1 MMGGYS
7 TLDKTNDAFIKI
19 SHFMAK
25 VRSELKKQVNL
36 LSSCVYKK
44 ISPGSRKYH
53 GNIVTDMKEKIL
65 EYCDPF
71 LNASARHLKTGVEI
85 DVNIVSDLLSSTEIG
100 NNMFTE
106 FVEERMKAPEE
117 KRIDFFAS
125 IPKSKI
131 ELD

>member
-1 MMGGYS
+1 M
-7 TLDKTNDAFIKI
+7 N
-19 SHFMAK
+19 
-25 VRSELKKQVNL
+25 KKKL
-36 LSSCVYKK
+36 
-44 ISPGSRKYH
+44 G
-53 GNIVTDMKEKIL
+53 
-65 EYCDPF
+65 YCDPF
-71 LNASARHLKTGVEI
+71 LNDPARHLKTDVEI